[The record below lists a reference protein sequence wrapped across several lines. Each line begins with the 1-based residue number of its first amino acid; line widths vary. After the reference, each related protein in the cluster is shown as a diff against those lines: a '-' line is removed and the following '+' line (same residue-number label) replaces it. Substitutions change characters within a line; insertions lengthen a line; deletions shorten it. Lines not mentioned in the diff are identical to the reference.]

1 MGQVEQT
8 CRCNKQTPKNSQSC
22 DGPIEE
28 LHEPLPCCRSA
39 VLIGLLFFLETR
51 SKLYEPFQQNLR
63 RPPLGQ
69 DCGRN
74 FGRRVSDQKYPAF
87 NRGQQMTLG
96 HDLRHTK
103 NPTQVAQEFGDLL
116 DYVSSPVLDTQ
127 CRKHEGRRARK
138 LLTDELQQLI

>member
-8 CRCNKQTPKNSQSC
+8 RRCNKQTPKNSQSC

-74 FGRRVSDQKYPAF
+74 FLVDDEFLIKSTRLLTAASKWLLAMTFHTQKIPPK
-87 NRGQQMTLG
+87 LP
-96 HDLRHTK
+96 K
-103 NPTQVAQEFGDLL
+103 NLVTCSIPF
-116 DYVSSPVLDTQ
+116 PVLCWT
-127 CRKHEGRRARK
+127 HNVGSMRAGGPGSFWPMNFNN
-138 LLTDELQQLI
+138 